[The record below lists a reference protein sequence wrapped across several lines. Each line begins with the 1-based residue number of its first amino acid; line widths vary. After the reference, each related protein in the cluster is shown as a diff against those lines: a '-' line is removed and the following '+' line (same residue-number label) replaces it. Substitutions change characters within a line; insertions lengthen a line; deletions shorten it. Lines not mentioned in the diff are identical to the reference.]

1 MTFIS
6 EKKWTISADLYIN
19 KTNGTNFMEVNPYA
33 IDEIGGLSS
42 VLGNN
47 DPLVNELELIQSPT
61 VC

>member
-1 MTFIS
+1 M
-6 EKKWTISADLYIN
+6 YIN

-42 VLGNN
+42 VLRNN
-47 DPLVNELELIQSPT
+47 DPLANELELIQSPT